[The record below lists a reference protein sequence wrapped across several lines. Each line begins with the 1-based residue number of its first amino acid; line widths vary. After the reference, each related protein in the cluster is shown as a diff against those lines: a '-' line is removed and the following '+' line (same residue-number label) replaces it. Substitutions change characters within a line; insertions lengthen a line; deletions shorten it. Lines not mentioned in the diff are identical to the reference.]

1 MHISYL
7 LDKRVEKTWLKL
19 IRTFSDELEAELGDR
34 LLRIIALPSPDDLV
48 YESNVLVVVK
58 EANSETV
65 KLVGRLALKAQEK
78 VGASGLNFLV
88 VSEQD
93 EWAQRAF
100 ESYKKE
106 VET

>member
-1 MHISYL
+1 
-7 LDKRVEKTWLKL
+7 
-19 IRTFSDELEAELGDR
+19 
-34 LLRIIALPSPDDLV
+34 LRIIALPSLDDLV
-48 YESNVLVVVK
+48 YESNVPVLVK
-58 EANSETV
+58 EADSETV

-88 VSEQD
+88 VSEGD